1 MFRTKFILVFSLMAL
16 ALSLCPDACMAR
28 AKYKPCP
35 PFYSCGNLSII
46 YPFRLNTDPVG
57 CGLPGYE
64 LVCENNRT
72 TVVTEQGKFFVENIR
87 EDIYYGYNRVSH
99 RVENVTDYR
108 VQLVDASL
116 KRDKCSIPR
125 NSLFGGPCCGFGGNT
140 MYVLNCKIAMNSS
153 LYVDTS
159 PCTNRSSPPYTYFF
173 LSNYGINAS
182 DFNESCRV
190 EAEIP
195 FQQISVWQI
204 PFSEF
209 PFWLPNITGL
219 SASDIYHILLEGYE
233 IDWDLFTKNCCW
245 VNKITLKVILQS
257 VEYALEAFLD
267 SFIFFLLGGPHVR
280 ENTNFPPNSTY
291 IKCLQTTGALILAR
305 ALLGISILLA
315 IIVYKLR
322 RRHLSVDDT
331 IEEFLQKQNNF
342 MPIRYTYSEIKKIT
356 GSFKNKL
363 GQGGYGSV
371 FKGKLRSGHF
381 VAIKLLSTSKGNG
394 QDFINEVATMGRIH
408 HANVMQLIGFCVEG
422 SKQALVYDF
431 MPNGSLD
438 KVIFSTQSNTSLS
451 WQKMFEIALGVG
463 RGIEYLHRGCE
474 MQILHFDIKPHNILL
489 DDNFNPKVSDF
500 GLAKLYPIDDSFVS
514 LTAARGTPGYIAPE
528 LFYKNIGGVSYKA
541 DVYSFGMLLMEMVG
555 KRRNFQEFVDQSS
568 EVYFPTWIYDQFDR
582 GKDIDLGDV
591 TNAEKHIVKKMVIVA
606 LWCIQMKPVIR
617 PSMTKV
623 LEMLESEIELPTMP
637 PRPWP
642 VSLFTSSS
650 SSSLY
655 SQSAFFSITTFP
667 FSATS
672 IFSPVTATGWLSSEL
687 QRSRVVEET
696 AQHQPHSGRRSRGQ
710 CDLAASLVPGCKQLG
725 KESSRATVVAT
736 ELEEDED
743 EDATKET
750 DCGDVEKVLDV
761 AIPGAV
767 HSGVAVEGE
776 GRRRR
781 GSLVHWGRGF
791 GD

>member
-1 MFRTKFILVFSLMAL
+1 MAL

-28 AKYKPCP
+28 AKYKPCY
-35 PFYSCGNLSII
+35 PFSSCGNLSII

-72 TVVTEQGKFFVENIR
+72 TVVTELGKFFVENIS
-87 EDIYYGYNRVSH
+87 EYKYTISGIGSDGKSF
-99 RVENVTDYR
+99 VENYTKYTVR
-108 VQLVDASL
+108 LVDPSL
-116 KRDKCSIPR
+116 RRDKCSIPR
-125 NSLFGGPCCGFGGNT
+125 TSLLWGPCCGFGGYT
-140 MYVLNCKIAMNSS
+140 MYVLNCNIAMNSS

-173 LSNYGINAS
+173 LPNYETNAS
-182 DFNESCRV
+182 DFNESCRI
-190 EAEIP
+190 EAEI
-195 FQQISVWQI
+195 Q
-204 PFSEF
+204 FS
-209 PFWLPNITGL
+209 PLAVSLANMTGL

-233 IDWDLFTKNCCW
+233 IDWSDW
-245 VNKITLKVILQS
+245 VDNINNRRWVYKITLKVILQA
-257 VEYALEAFLD
+257 VGYALGAFLN
-267 SFIFFLLGGPHVR
+267 SFLFFLPGGRHVMD
-280 ENTNFPPNSTY
+280 NYAPKSTY
-291 IKCLQTTGALILAR
+291 IKCIATTGAIILAR

-381 VAIKLLSTSKGNG
+381 VAVKLLSTSKGNG

-438 KVIFSTQSNTSLS
+438 KIIFSTQSNTSLS
-451 WQKMFEIALGVG
+451 WQNMFEIALGVA
-463 RGIEYLHRGCE
+463 RGIEYLHKGCE

-489 DDNFNPKVSDF
+489 DNNFNPKVSDF

-514 LTAARGTPGYIAPE
+514 LTATRGTPGYIAPE
-528 LFYKNIGGVSYKA
+528 LFYNNIRGVSYKA

-555 KRRNFQEFVDQSS
+555 KRRNFKEFVNQSS

-582 GKDIDLGDV
+582 GEDIDLGDV
-591 TNAEKHIVKKMVIVA
+591 TNVEKNIVKKMVIVA
-606 LWCIQMKPVIR
+606 LWCVQMKPVIR

-623 LEMLESEIELPTMP
+623 LEMLDSEIELLKMPPKPCLFPFELPIADHANISLAAMPTM
-637 PRPWP
+637 
-642 VSLFTSSS
+642 SLEART
-650 SSSLY
+650 
-655 SQSAFFSITTFP
+655 
-667 FSATS
+667 
-672 IFSPVTATGWLSSEL
+672 
-687 QRSRVVEET
+687 
-696 AQHQPHSGRRSRGQ
+696 
-710 CDLAASLVPGCKQLG
+710 
-725 KESSRATVVAT
+725 
-736 ELEEDED
+736 
-743 EDATKET
+743 
-750 DCGDVEKVLDV
+750 
-761 AIPGAV
+761 
-767 HSGVAVEGE
+767 
-776 GRRRR
+776 
-781 GSLVHWGRGF
+781 
-791 GD
+791 